1 MSLFLDEAITGYSG
15 RVSTMLTNYTLYNRS
30 AFHAWYTPP
39 PLRSTAR
46 SIPADI
52 DKLKAEE
59 TARHEIAMY
68 VLVKLAGICSD
79 IGTEYG
85 EGAIRSAIN
94 AGEDKYDILVAV
106 DKRVEIRLGSTQK
119 TSQDKLRAIAG
130 FIVVQ
135 KGECEER
142 PNSWCVNLICVTP
155 GGIKGS
161 VLLGGCL
168 YCIAKLKNDPSIN
181 QECLLELAGG
191 YNNLPGFFSYTA
203 MGFLRDDSLWGEDCL
218 QEQNCMPMRANLST
232 VSPDDVIN
240 KVLGAAPKLVLSA
253 TDDPSGLWNRKCYAA
268 KYKNNDGNPVYAVLQ
283 EIQTISNLMLW
294 LTLSGDDYVPQE
306 QSPEGALHKGY
317 KDIDLS
323 ALDTVSALKEL
334 LPEKLVS
341 FDRLTTGLPPT
352 RRGLECNI
360 LGGRGRKS
368 LRGKKSRGKK
378 SRGKKSRSRKTRSK
392 RPRVRKYYNQK

>member
-1 MSLFLDEAITGYSG
+1 MSLFLDDAITDYSG
-15 RVSTMLTNYTLYNRS
+15 RASTLLTNYTLYNRA
-30 AFHAWYTPP
+30 AFHAWYSPP

-46 SIPADI
+46 SITVDI

-59 TARHEIAMY
+59 TERNEIAMG

-94 AGEDKYDILVAV
+94 AGEDKYDILVAINRRIGV
-106 DKRVEIRLGSTQK
+106 GVGSTQK

-218 QEQNCMPMRANLST
+218 YEQNCMPMRANLHDLS
-232 VSPDDVIN
+232 SDDIIN
-240 KVLGAAPKLVLSA
+240 KVLGVAPKLVLSIEE
-253 TDDPSGLWNRKCYAA
+253 DPSGLWNRKCYAA
-268 KYKNNDGNPVYAVLQ
+268 KYKNNDGNPVYTVLQ
-283 EIQTISNLMLW
+283 EIQTISNLTLW
-294 LTLSGDDYVPQE
+294 LTLSGDDYVSQE
-306 QSPEGALHKGY
+306 NLPEGMLY
-317 KDIDLS
+317 KDYKDLGLS
-323 ALDTVSALKEL
+323 AVDIAHALKEL

-341 FDRLTTGLPPT
+341 FDRLTTGLPPI
-352 RRGLECNI
+352 RRRFECNI

-368 LRGKKSRGKK
+368 LRGKKSRGKRSRSK
-378 SRGKKSRSRKTRSK
+378 SSRGRKTRSK
-392 RPRVRKYYNQK
+392 RPRVRKYYNPK

>member
-1 MSLFLDEAITGYSG
+1 MSLFLDAAITEYSG
-15 RVSTMLTNYTLYNRS
+15 RTSGLLTNYTLYNRA

-46 SIPADI
+46 SIPVDI
-52 DKLKAEE
+52 DKLQTEE
-59 TARHEIAMY
+59 AARHEIAMD

-106 DKRVEIRLGSTQK
+106 DNLVEIRLGSTQK

-155 GGIKGS
+155 GRVKGS
-161 VLLGGCL
+161 VLLGACL
-168 YCIAKLKNDPSIN
+168 YCIAQLKNDPSIN

-218 QEQNCMPMRANLST
+218 HEQNCMPMRANLST
-232 VSPDDVIN
+232 VFPDDIIN
-240 KVLGAAPKLVLSA
+240 KVLGAAPKLVLSIEE
-253 TDDPSGLWNRKCYAA
+253 DPSGLWNRKCYAA
-268 KYKNNDGNPVYAVLQ
+268 KYKNNDGNPVYTVLQ
-283 EIQTISNLMLW
+283 EIQTISNLTLW
-294 LTLSGDDYVPQE
+294 LTLSGDDYVSQE
-306 QSPEGALHKGY
+306 NSPEGVLY
-317 KDIDLS
+317 KDYKDHGLS
-323 ALDTVSALKEL
+323 AVDIVRALQEL
-334 LPEKLVS
+334 LPEKLVI
-341 FDRLTTGLPPT
+341 FDSLTNSSAPT

-360 LGGRGRKS
+360 LGGKGRKRSRGKS
-368 LRGKKSRGKK
+368 LRGRK
-378 SRGKKSRSRKTRSK
+378 SRGKKSRSWKTRGRKTR
-392 RPRVRKYYNQK
+392 RRKYYNAK